1 MAAKVPLN
9 KFRSLYIDNITTGPV
24 GGLSAIYAGKTERA
38 TIIVQAQASNP
49 TQSEET
55 VTLKVS
61 SNGGIYSLVEN
72 YIIPPFDASPLVTGR
87 LVIQGVDGS
96 SIFEPDV
103 LLFKASSPRIVLSLG
118 LLETKNTD

>member
-9 KFRSLYIDNITTGPV
+9 KFRSLYISNNNNS
-24 GGLSAIYAGKTERA
+24 LSAVYGGKIERA
-38 TIIVQAQASNP
+38 TIIIQAQATNP
-49 TQSEET
+49 TSSEQT

-61 SNGGIYSLVEN
+61 SNGAIYPLIEN
-72 YIIPPFDASPLVTGR
+72 FIIPPFDAAPLVTGR

-103 LLFKASSPRIVLSLG
+103 LMFSASDPDVVLSLG